1 MAFLGVEFNDSAI
14 TAIRGD
20 QIVFTEPGCAV
31 VAGGQVTFGAEARR
45 SALIRP
51 GTFHDRYWQDLSE
64 QRIAHGAVHFETHAD
79 LAHAQLSKLWQA
91 CAAGITE
98 VGYAVPVYWSKQQL
112 ALLLGISEEAG
123 IPVVALAE
131 IPVAATRRRYP
142 DHELVHIEVSTHAT
156 TLTRM
161 TQFDAAAIGEREV
174 LADLGVA
181 ALERTCADYVARRF
195 LECSRFD
202 PMHTADSEQSVYEQ
216 LAGWL
221 EMLRLHT
228 EAELTFTFK
237 GNEFRATVS
246 LADLAAWLRRR
257 LQPMIQ
263 SLRARLGTSRPTA
276 LQVNSGLAMFPGV
289 AAMLADLPGCDVF
302 VLEPAAAARGLLQRQ
317 AHAPR
322 AAALGITPSLP
333 WDQPPA
339 DLSPERALASTAG
352 GMPSHLVLDSHAWR
366 LGKQPL
372 RIGSEAAGGE
382 YSLII
387 DARYAGVSRQHC
399 SIELAGGRAVLNDH
413 SRFGTRLNGHK
424 IQGSA
429 VLQPGDVLS
438 IGDPPCELRLIAEV
452 GAG

>member
-1 MAFLGVEFNDSAI
+1 
-14 TAIRGD
+14 
-20 QIVFTEPGCAV
+20 
-31 VAGGQVTFGAEARR
+31 
-45 SALIRP
+45 
-51 GTFHDRYWQDLSE
+51 
-64 QRIAHGAVHFETHAD
+64 
-79 LAHAQLSKLWQA
+79 
-91 CAAGITE
+91 
-98 VGYAVPVYWSKQQL
+98 
-112 ALLLGISEEAG
+112 
-123 IPVVALAE
+123 
-131 IPVAATRRRYP
+131 
-142 DHELVHIEVSTHAT
+142 
-156 TLTRM
+156 
-161 TQFDAAAIGEREV
+161 
-174 LADLGVA
+174 
-181 ALERTCADYVARRF
+181 VARRF

-221 EMLRLHT
+221 ETLRLQA
-228 EAELTFTFK
+228 EAELTFAFR

-246 LADLAAWLRRR
+246 LADLGISLRRR

-276 LQVNSGLAMFPGV
+276 LQINSAFAAFPGV
-289 AAMLADLPGCDVF
+289 AQMLADLPGCDVF

-317 AHAPR
+317 AQMPR

-339 DLSPERALASTAG
+339 DLSPERAMASSAG

-366 LGKQPL
+366 LGKHPL
-372 RIGSEAAGGE
+372 RIGSEAGSGE

-399 SIELAGGRAVLNDH
+399 SIELTGGRAVLNDH

-429 VLQPGDVLS
+429 VLQPGDVISL
-438 IGDPPCELRLIAEV
+438 GDPPCELRLIAEV